1 MIIKTEAIV
10 LRMTPFSETS
20 RVVLWLTRDHG
31 KIATIIKGAHRRRS
45 PFVGQVDL
53 FYTCELLV
61 YLRQFRGLHI
71 VKECSPLKTRTPLRS
86 RWRATACASYFA
98 DLAAQISPLYAP
110 HPELFRVLDMALD
123 YFADQSALELGLFW
137 FELKLMKAM
146 GLAPQLKECLR
157 CHRPLLENNAF
168 VEAPGARTA
177 HRGKG
182 SETRVASVF
191 SCVRGGVL
199 CKVCA
204 PLDPIPISSSRDEVG
219 VPITPDILGILRF
232 WQTSRSWRSAQSA
245 ACTPRQTR
253 DMEWILGLFMQYHL
267 EIDNPARATALS
279 ILRTRLAPTS

>member
-1 MIIKTEAIV
+1 MIVKTQAIV
-10 LRMTPFSETS
+10 LRMIPFSETS

-61 YLRQFRGLHI
+61 YLRLFRGLHI
-71 VKECSPLKTRTPLRS
+71 VKECTPLKTRTSLRS
-86 RWRATACASYFA
+86 RWRATACASYFT

-146 GLAPQLKECLR
+146 GLSPQLKECLR
-157 CHRPLLENNAF
+157 CHRPLQEDNAF
-168 VEAPGARTA
+168 VGKPG
-177 HRGKG
+177 
-182 SETRVASVF
+182 TRSASVF
-191 SCVRGGVL
+191 SCARGGIL
-199 CKVCA
+199 CKACA
-204 PLDPIPISSSRDEVG
+204 SSVSIPASASRDEVG

-232 WQTSRSWRSAQSA
+232 WQSSRSWRSAQSA
-245 ACTPRQTR
+245 ACTPQQTR
-253 DMEWILGLFMQYHL
+253 ELERIMGFFMQYHL
-267 EIDNPARATALS
+267 EIGNPARAVALS
-279 ILRTRLAPTS
+279 LLRTRLAPTS